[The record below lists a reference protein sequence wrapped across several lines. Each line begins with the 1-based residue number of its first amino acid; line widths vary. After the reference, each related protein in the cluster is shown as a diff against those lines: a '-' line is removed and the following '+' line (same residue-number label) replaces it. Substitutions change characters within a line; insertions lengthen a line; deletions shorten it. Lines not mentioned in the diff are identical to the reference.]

1 MDGFVGIRP
10 EAIWLLAENRF
21 HDSREFYE
29 EHKAQLKTQIVEPLR
44 RLVEDLAPAALK
56 IDPQIIAN
64 PMQNGCVS
72 RIRRDNRYTRDKS
85 LYRENMWIVLMRD
98 KKAWDALPAFFADFS
113 PRGANFGMGVYHESP
128 RLMQILRRHLEEN
141 PEPFRRRCAKPKR
154 RASPYPA
161 IAMPGRKRRAFPRI
175 STVFTTASGG
185 ISAGWSRTPPF
196 MPIPRCR
203 ISCGNPWKRWRPC
216 TG

>member
-1 MDGFVGIRP
+1 MDGFSGIRP

-113 PRGANFGMGVYHESP
+113 PRGTNFGMGVYHESP

-154 RASPYPA
+154 RASPIRRSLCPAEKGGPSRGYRQSLQPQVVGFQPDGAGPHLLCRSHAAGYPA
-161 IAMPGRKRRAFPRI
+161 AIHGN
-175 STVFTTASGG
+175 
-185 ISAGWSRTPPF
+185 AGA
-196 MPIPRCR
+196 
-203 ISCGNPWKRWRPC
+203 PC

>member
-1 MDGFVGIRP
+1 M
-10 EAIWLLAENRF
+10 
-21 HDSREFYE
+21 
-29 EHKAQLKTQIVEPLR
+29 
-44 RLVEDLAPAALK
+44 EDLAPAALK

-113 PRGANFGMGVYHESP
+113 PRGTNFGMGVYHESP

-141 PEPFRRRCAKPKR
+141 PEPFRRARAKPKR

-185 ISAGWSRTPPF
+185 ISAGWEPDPTFYADPTLPDILRQSMETLAPMYRLMIRAMEEELETREQEEPPIF
-196 MPIPRCR
+196 PAWDPYKLE
-203 ISCGNPWKRWRPC
+203 P
-216 TG
+216 